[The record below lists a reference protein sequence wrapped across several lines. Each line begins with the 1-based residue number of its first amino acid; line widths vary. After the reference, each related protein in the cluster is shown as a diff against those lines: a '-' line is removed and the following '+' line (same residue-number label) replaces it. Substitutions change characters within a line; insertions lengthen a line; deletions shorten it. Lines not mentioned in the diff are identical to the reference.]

1 MRFNSKR
8 QLLLRKLSE
17 NLLTEMELNQQT
29 LPNHK
34 ADFLCLNDGKIK
46 TIGNTVHPLLLLFS
60 SLLSQIYCN
69 KIMYK
74 QHWLQD

>member
-34 ADFLCLNDGKIK
+34 TDFLCPNDGRIK
-46 TIGNTVHPLLLLFS
+46 TVGNTVHRLLLLFS

-74 QHWLQD
+74 QHWQQD